1 MKILIISSYENSGGA
16 ARASNRL
23 HKALLERGI
32 DSQMLVQQKSSNDNT
47 ITVNGSLVKKVIVHK
62 PELK

>member
-32 DSQMLVQQKSSNDNT
+32 DSQMLVQQKSSNDYT
-47 ITVNGSLVKKVIVHK
+47 ILSDTNILALNPFYGIY
-62 PELK
+62 